1 MASQHILLVLADT
14 KTASALDRNVLRPAG
29 YQVTWLDN
37 LHTAENLVNELQPD
51 VVVLGDR
58 LIDGSF
64 TNLTGVLASRFPT
77 LPVILFPGQADPALV
92 VQALRHGCTDCLLPP
107 QSKEQVLEA
116 VKRALDKRTQ
126 MEAWTQV
133 ETARTTD
140 RLRRRVD
147 ELETLT
153 QIGRAVTA
161 NLDLDRVLTTIVDA
175 AVELTG
181 AEEGTLLLV
190 DEASGELYMRA
201 ARNFQDDFVR
211 TFRLPIQ
218 DSLAGQVVATGA
230 PVVLDEETPQKIKT
244 AYLVQALLYVPLK
257 IGGRVIG
264 VLGVDNRTGA
274 SLFLDHHLVLMSAF
288 ADYAAIAIE
297 NARLFADTEIE
308 RDKLETI
315 LTQIEDAVIVID
327 NEARFLL
334 LNRAA
339 RQVFQLGEL
348 TLRGKLLS
356 AVPPHTPLAKVLQQ
370 TAEKSLFPM
379 EVKISDGRVFNAQ
392 LVNIP
397 DVGRALTLQDVTHF
411 KELDAIK
418 NEFVSTVSHDLR
430 SPLTSILGYVN
441 LVERSGEM
449 NELQLEYIQR
459 VETSVKTIT
468 ELIDKLLDL
477 GQIEAGFDR
486 QLERVSLPGILNEA
500 VEGQRHPV
508 SVKNQKVIL
517 AYPDDLP
524 LILGNPLRLRQ
535 LFDNLIDNAI
545 KYTPVDGEIKIGA
558 RVENKQLILQ
568 VQDSGVGI
576 PPADQPYIFDKL
588 FRASNVPKGSRG
600 SGLGLSIVK
609 SIVESHKGRIWAKST
624 PGQGSTFTV
633 VFPIV
638 SRAQQS

>member
-1 MASQHILLVLADT
+1 MASQHILLVLANT
-14 KTASALDRNVLRPAG
+14 KTASALDRKVLRPAG

-37 LHTAENLVNELQPD
+37 LHTAENLIDELKPD
-51 VVVLGDR
+51 LVVLGDR
-58 LIDGSF
+58 LIDGGF
-64 TNLTGVLASRFPT
+64 TALTGVLASRFPT
-77 LPVILFPGQADPALV
+77 LPVILFPAQPDPAIVL
-92 VQALRHGCTDCLLPP
+92 QALRHGCTDCLLPP

-116 VKRALDKRTQ
+116 VNRALEKRIQ
-126 MEAWTQV
+126 METWSQG
-133 ETARTTD
+133 ETWRTTD

-147 ELETLT
+147 ELETLA
-153 QIGRAVTA
+153 QIGRTVTA
-161 NLDLDRVLTTIVDA
+161 NLDLDQVLATIVDA

-181 AEEGTLLLV
+181 AEEGTLLLS

-201 ARNFQDDFVR
+201 ARNFHDDFVR

-218 DSLAGQVVATGA
+218 DSLAGQVLATGA

-264 VLGVDNRTGA
+264 VLGVDNRTGE

-288 ADYAAIAIE
+288 ADYAAIALE
-297 NARLFADTEIE
+297 NARLFADKEVE

-315 LTQIEDAVIVID
+315 LTQIEDAVIVIN
-327 NEARFLL
+327 NEAHILL

-339 RQVFQLGEL
+339 RQIFQLGDL
-348 TLRGKLLS
+348 TLRGKPLS
-356 AVPPHTPLAKVLQQ
+356 AIPPHTPLAKVLQK
-370 TAEKSLFPM
+370 TAEHTLFPM
-379 EVKISDGRVFNAQ
+379 EVKIGDGRVFNAQ

-441 LVERSGEM
+441 LIERSGDL
-449 NELQLEYIQR
+449 NELQKEYVQR

-486 QLERVSLPGILNEA
+486 QMERVSLPELLNQT
-500 VEGQRHPV
+500 VEGLRHPS

-545 KYTPVDGEIKIGA
+545 KYTPANGEIRVQA
-558 RVENKQLILQ
+558 RVENKQVILQ

-609 SIVESHKGRIWAKST
+609 SIVESHKGRIWAESS
-624 PGQGSTFTV
+624 PGKGSIFTV

-638 SRAQQS
+638 SSV